1 MKSDLPHS
9 HFDRVDVKHVPTSH
23 RLADGLDT
31 KISEVSTSLQG
42 SVRPI
47 VEDLIGTS
55 HRPVTLAR
63 RLGIDK
69 TLTGRIMRS
78 VRASDPFEIL
88 HNAPAP
94 YGLRIFLKAAAE
106 AGVDEILREKA
117 EESIADFEALI
128 DAFPEGRS
136 ALEAAISDYIPEVR
150 KRNER
155 TAKQSVYK
163 SMSYLLGYQAEAS
176 LLTTVISPSS
186 RGDMVDTTHIDA
198 MIGLRRLR
206 GESPVNLFGIR
217 RHDML
222 PDASNWIETLDGE
235 RGVEDAR
242 RYLLEKYCGKPIPN
256 LRVRDGSNV
265 LYSVLDAESLPINEP
280 VTLVNGWTIRNAS
293 LRYADDEHTHE
304 WHSSLLRIP
313 TRVRVQDYFIHK
325 DVWPG
330 TPEFVPGMPGLDIS
344 TVRTAQSGP
353 QHDRI
358 DMDMP
363 VQSLGMGIGLPE
375 LRQTS
380 SPWYQEM
387 LGRVFTA
394 GGMVPED
401 FRAYRCEIVYPVPFV
416 RMMAWFQLAEKPTS

>member
-1 MKSDLPHS
+1 MKS
-9 HFDRVDVKHVPTSH
+9 VTSGH

-31 KISEVSTSLQG
+31 KIAEVSTSLQS

-78 VRASDPFEIL
+78 VRANDPFEIL

-94 YGLRIFLKAAAE
+94 HGLRIFLKAAAD
-106 AGVDEILREKA
+106 AGVDEDLREKA
-117 EESIADFEALI
+117 ESSIADFESLI

-176 LLTTVISPSS
+176 LLTTVISPSERS
-186 RGDMVDTTHIDA
+186 DMVDTTHVDS

-217 RHDML
+217 RHCML
-222 PDASNWIETLDGE
+222 PDATNWIETLGGD
-235 RGVEDAR
+235 RGIDDAHQF
-242 RYLLEKYCGKPIPN
+242 LLENYCGKPIPS
-256 LRVRDGSNV
+256 LRVHDSANV
-265 LYSVLDAESLPINEP
+265 RYSVLDAESLPINEP

-313 TRVRVQDYFIHK
+313 TRTRVQDYFVHQ

-330 TPEFVPGMPGLDIS
+330 PPDFVPGMPGLDIS
-344 TVRTAQSGP
+344 TVRTPQSGP

-363 VQSLGMGIGLPE
+363 VEHLGLGVHQPGI
-375 LRQTS
+375 RHSTA
-380 SPWYQEM
+380 PWYQEM
-387 LGRVFTA
+387 LGHVFESRKLN
-394 GGMVPED
+394 PNEY
-401 FRAYRCEIVYPVPFV
+401 RAYRCEIVYPVPFV
-416 RMMAWFQLAEKPTS
+416 RMMVWFNLAQKPHEQA